1 MNGFNISNLNFWNP
15 ISALID
21 WINGIIGDIGAYIV
35 AMFYKLLFALWSSV
49 ANILDSIQILFQ
61 MFAGTVPVVYKS
73 NSLFANSGNLIM
85 DIIMHP
91 FIYEAFMRILM
102 LSFFLLIIF
111 TFIAVVKSEASTET
125 AKSGNG
131 KSAIIGKSLRA
142 FGSFFFIPMVC
153 IFGII
158 ASGYLMQALDYAT
171 SPNSS
176 TLISNKLFLTS
187 AYSCNRARSD
197 EGFFKAMT
205 DVEHKYDG
213 YNVNNYLFTG
223 FTDREKMA
231 EAIDDAFDQCKTIED
246 ISKKYGGA
254 VEGQVVVRTNMSTG
268 DRFANY
274 IDSCLLGTDNGITKD
289 TYFNCKNASM
299 VFYFY
304 DLAQFNWIVAIF
316 SIFFLAE
323 ILVSITL
330 GAAVR
335 LYELAILFVISPA
348 VISMMPLDD
357 GPFKTWK
364 KKFIGK
370 VTMVFAPVVGLNLYF
385 ILLNTLLQVDMMA
398 TIQSAVNS
406 GLSFVLPV
414 GLVALLAA
422 GGVGAIL
429 LANIFDLF
437 IILAGAMVCKETIK
451 WLGEMIGA
459 EDIQGTSDRL
469 KKNVSEFVK
478 TNAAMAVGI
487 GAGKFAAGKLKDVSA
502 NKMQAMS
509 EKRQNKK
516 TGAGQLAASEQVE
529 RNQVQ
534 DAMSSTDRMLGRMD
548 DKYGNMT
555 TDEKNTKIAE
565 NLQEATDFAKANGM
579 KMDEFNALSDE
590 YNASYQSNLA
600 HGMTHEE
607 ANAAAFNSLDKSKYG
622 NVDADGLKRN
632 LRNMNN
638 NRIMSLSR
646 SNRVDAL
653 NKRKERMIDK
663 AHVEAKDRRKAI
675 LDGKGEDPLLQDT
688 NKVINDAVA
697 AVAEAAKENAVDMET
712 AKREF
717 SEGKISA
724 EEFDARM
731 KEIEANKYGGQ
742 DKDLIKAIEKSDK
755 SSKSYKKKKEFEE
768 EFKKSIK
775 DAVDKANKGKG
786 GYNGG
791 GGQI

>member
-1 MNGFNISNLNFWNP
+1 MSGFNISNLNFWNP

-21 WINGIIGDIGAYIV
+21 WINTIIGDIGAYVV

-49 ANILDSIQILFQ
+49 ANILDCIQILFQ

-111 TFIAVVKSEASTET
+111 TFIAVIKNEATTET
-125 AKSGNG
+125 GKPGNTKG
-131 KSAIIGKSLRA
+131 AIIGKSLRA

-187 AYSCNRARSD
+187 AYSCNRARTD
-197 EGFFKAMT
+197 DGFFKAMT
-205 DVEHKYDG
+205 DADHKYDG
-213 YNVNNYLFTG
+213 YKINNYLFTG
-223 FTDREKMA
+223 KKSQEEMA
-231 EAIDDAFDQCKTIED
+231 TAIDNAFDQCKTIED
-246 ISKKYGGA
+246 VSKKSGKA
-254 VEGQVVVRTNMSTG
+254 ENGQPIIIQRMSTG

-274 IDSCLLGTDNGITKD
+274 IDSCLIGTDHGITRD
-289 TYFNCKNASM
+289 TYFNCKNAAM

-304 DLAQFNWIVAIF
+304 DLGQFNWIVALF
-316 SIFFLAE
+316 SIFFLAG

-348 VISMMPLDD
+348 IISMMPLND
-357 GPFKTWK
+357 GPFGTWK
-364 KKFIGK
+364 KKFVGK
-370 VTMVFAPVVGLNLYF
+370 VTMVFAPVVALNLYF
-385 ILLNTLLQVDMMA
+385 ILLNTLLQVDMFA

-414 GLVALLAA
+414 GLIPLLAA

-437 IILAGAMVCKETIK
+437 IVLAGAMVCKDSIK

-459 EDIQGTSDRL
+459 EDIQSTGENL
-469 KKNVSEFVK
+469 KKNVSNAIK

-502 NKMQAMS
+502 SKMQAMS
-509 EKRQNKK
+509 EKHQNKK
-516 TGAGQLAASEQVE
+516 TGKGQLAASKQIENKKVDDIN
-529 RNQVQ
+529 NQFGE
-534 DAMSSTDRMLGRMD
+534 MSGKA
-548 DKYGNMT
+548 DKYSAMT
-555 TDEKNTKIAE
+555 DADIATNELGARLFEQNNGFKEGQIGQMSESYNEEYQRGIAE
-565 NLQEATDFAKANGM
+565 GLD
-579 KMDEFNALSDE
+579 
-590 YNASYQSNLA
+590 
-600 HGMTHEE
+600 H
-607 ANAAAFNSLDKSKYG
+607 NAASERAFNSLDASSYSQLDDEGKENLKYHMHRL
-622 NVDADGLKRN
+622 NDNRMASMSAEERNSRLNNARKRSISEAHEQADVR
-632 LRNMNN
+632 
-638 NRIMSLSR
+638 
-646 SNRVDAL
+646 
-653 NKRKERMIDK
+653 E
-663 AHVEAKDRRKAI
+663 EAI
-675 LDGKGEDPLLQDT
+675 LAGKGEDASLAEV
-688 NKVINDAVA
+688 NKMIEDAPKLAAQAVKDNETKRQVA
-697 AVAEAAKENAVDMET
+697 KQQYEAGD
-712 AKREF
+712 
-717 SEGKISA
+717 ISA
-724 EEFDARM
+724 EEYKAI
-731 KEIEANKYGGQ
+731 KEEIKKNKYGG
-742 DKDLIKAIEKSDK
+742 KENKKIIKAEAKAQKKSTG
-755 SSKSYKKKKEFEE
+755 YEKKKVSKD

-786 GYNGG
+786 GYNGD
-791 GGQI
+791 Q

>member
-1 MNGFNISNLNFWNP
+1 MSGFNISNLNFWNP
-15 ISALID
+15 ISAIID
-21 WINGIIGDIGAYIV
+21 WITGIIGDIGAYIA

-49 ANILDSIQILFQ
+49 ANILDCIQILFQ

-73 NSLFANSGNLIM
+73 NSLFANSGNLII

-111 TFIAVVKSEASTET
+111 TFIAVIKSEATTET

-213 YNVNNYLFTG
+213 YNINNYLFTG
-223 FTDREKMA
+223 FTDKEKMA

-254 VEGQVVVRTNMSTG
+254 IEGQVVLKKTMTTG

-274 IDSCLLGTDNGITKD
+274 VDTCIIGTDKGITKD

-304 DLAQFNWIVAIF
+304 DLADFNWIVAIF
-316 SIFFLAE
+316 SIFFLAG

-348 VISMMPLDD
+348 VISMMPLDP
-357 GPFKTWK
+357 GPFGTWK
-364 KKFIGK
+364 RKFIGK
-370 VTMVFAPVVGLNLYF
+370 VTMVFAPVVALNLYF
-385 ILLNTLLQVDMMA
+385 ILLNTLLQVDMMG

-406 GLSFVLPV
+406 GLNFVLPV
-414 GLVALLAA
+414 GLVALLTA

-437 IILAGAMVCKETIK
+437 IVIAGAMVCKEAIK

-459 EDIQGTSDRL
+459 EDIQGTGDKL
-469 KKNVSEFVK
+469 KKNVSDFVK
-478 TNAAMAVGI
+478 TNAAMAVGV

-502 NKMQAMS
+502 SKMQAMS
-509 EKRQNKK
+509 EKHQNKK
-516 TGAGQLAASEQVE
+516 TGKGQLTASKQLEDKQVNDINNQYSNMSSKADKYSSMTEADIANNELGARLFEQNNGFEKGQIGQMSENYNEEYQKGIAEGLDHNAASE
-529 RNQVQ
+529 R
-534 DAMSSTDRMLGRMD
+534 
-548 DKYGNMT
+548 
-555 TDEKNTKIAE
+555 
-565 NLQEATDFAKANGM
+565 
-579 KMDEFNALSDE
+579 
-590 YNASYQSNLA
+590 
-600 HGMTHEE
+600 
-607 ANAAAFNSLDKSKYG
+607 AFNSLDANLYSHLDDEGKANLKYHMHRLNDNRMASMSAEERNSRLTNAKERG
-622 NVDADGLKRN
+622 INEAHEDAK
-632 LRNMNN
+632 
-638 NRIMSLSR
+638 
-646 SNRVDAL
+646 A
-653 NKRKERMIDK
+653 RKE
-663 AHVEAKDRRKAI
+663 AI
-675 LDGKGEDPLLQDT
+675 LSGKGEDASLAET
-688 NKVINDAVA
+688 NKMIEDAPKIA
-697 AVAEAAKENAVDMET
+697 AEAVKENEIRRQV
-712 AKREF
+712 AKQKYE
-717 SEGKISA
+717 SGQISA
-724 EEFDARM
+724 EEYKKLK
-731 KEIEANKYGGQ
+731 KEIKENKYGG
-742 DKDLIKAIEKSDK
+742 KENKKIIKAEAKSQK
-755 SSKSYKKKKEFEE
+755 KATGYEKKKTSKE

-775 DAVDKANKGKG
+775 DAVDKANRGKG
-786 GYNGG
+786 G
-791 GGQI
+791 Q